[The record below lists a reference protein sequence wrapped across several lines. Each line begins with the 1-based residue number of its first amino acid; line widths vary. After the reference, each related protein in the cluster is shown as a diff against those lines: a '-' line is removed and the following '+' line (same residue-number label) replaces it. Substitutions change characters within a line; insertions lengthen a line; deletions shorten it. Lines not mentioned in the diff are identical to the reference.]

1 MCNMIRNTTTQYKK
15 YNDKTAGKPLDLFKF
30 SRVEDGYPAGP

>member
-1 MCNMIRNTTTQYKK
+1 MIRNTTTQYKE
-15 YNDKTAGKPLDLFKF
+15 YNDNSAGKSLDLLKF